1 MEIKIKDENNKAE
14 EIKVS
19 VSKTYNENLKKDELA
34 NCNNHVGR
42 ELGEELTE
50 EELELDLK
58 CKAETEID
66 TEQKKP
72 MEEIR
77 ELLVPIAVHE
87 AKSAFYKLKLAKVVA
102 VEGGKIAAKGA
113 VVAAKGAKVAGEKI
127 QTLAE
132 NHKSNKK
139 KKKEKGG
146 KNEKRKGKGN

>member
-19 VSKTYNENLKKDELA
+19 VSKTYNEKLEKEETS
-34 NCNNHVGR
+34 CSFHVGR

-50 EELELDLK
+50 EELEVKLK
-58 CKAETEID
+58 CDLESKDEAVDKIEG
-66 TEQKKP
+66 KKP

-102 VEGGKIAAKGA
+102 VEGGKIALKGA
-113 VVAAKGAKVAGEKI
+113 NVAAKGAKIASERLQVM
-127 QTLAE
+127 AE
-132 NHKSNKK
+132 NHKKN
-139 KKKEKGG
+139 KKEKGG
-146 KNEKRKGKGN
+146 KNEKTKAKGN